1 MQTRRW
7 KLKKTTGLLAML
19 AMLGLAGCREQAIGP
34 PVHHTNEEVRTFR
47 SFGTCGTD
55 NTPIIPITTRQP
67 HEPGRVLAGYQS
79 VFWPGAEPLPCNR
92 LLTMS
97 AQAQMLFTG
106 TVDAAIRTRPF
117 TAFLEISRFE
127 PSAPL
132 RMTDARPWGTGV
144 TGGWTGE
151 TRESCRFKVKTFS
164 RTLVDP
170 HPSRHGQTWVES
182 EDLTMTSNSQFWVPL
197 ARPALVNVTNE
208 ARRALRDDEVNLRL
222 VLEPSDA
229 AMGAQ
234 ATNDCYGRF
243 TVQLKFFA
251 ADD

>member
-1 MQTRRW
+1 MPMKRW
-7 KLKKTTGLLAML
+7 KLKGTTGLLTL
-19 AMLGLAGCREQAIGP
+19 LTLLGVAGCREQAIGP
-34 PVHHTNEEVRTFR
+34 PVHHTNENMTELSSDLV
-47 SFGTCGTD
+47 CGL
-55 NTPIIPITTRQP
+55 NTVPIRLITATQP
-67 HEPGRVLAGYQS
+67 HEPDRVLAGFRS
-79 VFWPGAEPLPCNR
+79 VFLPGTQPIACNR
-92 LLTMS
+92 LQRMT
-97 AQAQMLFTG
+97 AQGQMLFTG

-127 PSAPL
+127 PSVPL
-132 RMTDARPWGTGV
+132 RVTDARPWGTGV
-144 TGGWTGE
+144 SGGWTGE

-170 HPSRHGQTWVES
+170 HPSRHGQPWVES
-182 EDLTMTSNSQFWVPL
+182 EDLTLPSTSQFWVPL
-197 ARPALVNVTNE
+197 ARPVLVNVTSE

-222 VLEPSDA
+222 VLEPSDG

-234 ATNDCYGRF
+234 ATNDCFGRF